1 MSVAATQALFEKAA
15 KLFGLPG
22 GGRAGVAV
30 SGGAD
35 SMALC
40 FLTRDFMKKNGGE
53 MVALIVDHGLRPS
66 SAAEAE
72 LTARRLETAGISTRI
87 LKWTDDKPQTGIEH
101 AAREA
106 RYALLAGACRLE
118 GCSSLLLGHNRQD
131 QAETYLIRLAH
142 KSGPA
147 GLAGMSAVRETDFG
161 RILRPLL
168 GISPA
173 DLREYNRTLG
183 IQWVEDETNY
193 GTDFERSRLRAGLT
207 PEKIEDA
214 FQKSLTYGRGRLR
227 LEEET
232 AAFVRSAAQASEM
245 GYVLFSSQAF
255 KELPFETARF
265 FLGNVLCC
273 VADRAYAPR
282 FDSLDRL
289 VLQIQAENF
298 KGATLGGCRVA
309 PCAKKR
315 VLVWREAADLPPAV
329 TVRGCTD
336 FHWDRFS
343 FSLEKPLDF
352 AVTVRPLGNA
362 LKVENAFPK
371 RAFFVLPALFD
382 DEGLFIVPHLG
393 YKRTGTDC
401 QVMFAP
407 QTPLRR
413 KAQWT
418 CPVVF

>member
-1 MSVAATQALFEKAA
+1 MPVAGTEALFEKAMNV
-15 KLFGLPG
+15 FGLPDG
-22 GGRAGVAV
+22 AKAAVAV

-40 FLTRDFMKKNGGE
+40 RLTHRFMKKHGGE
-53 MVALIVDHGLRPS
+53 MIALIVDHGLRPS

-72 LTARRLETAGISTRI
+72 LTAARLEKAGIACRI
-87 LKWTDDKPQTGIEH
+87 LKWTGKRPETGVEQ

-106 RYALLAGACRLE
+106 RYALLAQACRRE
-118 GCSSLLLGHNRQD
+118 GCASLLLGHHRQD

-173 DLREYNRTLG
+173 DLREYNRFSG
-183 IQWVEDETNY
+183 QEWVEDETNY
-193 GTDFERSRLRAGLT
+193 GSDFERSRLRGVLT
-207 PEKIEDA
+207 PEEIEDA
-214 FQKSLTYGRGRLR
+214 FQKSMACGRERVI
-227 LEEET
+227 LEEQA
-232 AAFVRSAAQASEM
+232 AAFVRNETEVSEM
-245 GYVLFSSQAF
+245 GYVVFSSPAF
-255 KELPFETARF
+255 GNLPFETARF
-265 FLGNVLCC
+265 FMGNVLCS
-273 VADRAYAPR
+273 VADRPYAPR

-289 VLQIQAENF
+289 VRKLQSGDF
-298 KGATLGGCRVA
+298 GGATLGGCRIA

-315 VLVWREAADLPPAV
+315 ILVWREASDLPPAL
-329 TVRGCTD
+329 TVRGQAD
-336 FHWDRFS
+336 FRWDRFLFS
-343 FSLEKPLDF
+343 FDRPLDF
-352 AVTVRPLGNA
+352 AVTVRPLENV
-362 LKVENAFPK
+362 LKVEKAFPK

-401 QVMFAP
+401 RVMFAP

-413 KAQWT
+413 KAQWM